1 MSRITQLQ
9 SNFSIGELDPLLR
22 SRVDLQ
28 QYYNGLEK
36 AQNIV
41 VQPQGG
47 MTRRPGLRFITELPS
62 AAAPQNGTK
71 LVPFRYSSEQSY
83 MFAFVNNRMYVFK
96 DQALVTGI
104 NGNTILY
111 TKCININISTRRH
124 GSKNY

>member
-47 MTRRPGLRFITELPS
+47 MTRRPGLRFITELRLLHRKME
-62 AAAPQNGTK
+62 QN
-71 LVPFRYSSEQSY
+71 
-83 MFAFVNNRMYVFK
+83 
-96 DQALVTGI
+96 
-104 NGNTILY
+104 
-111 TKCININISTRRH
+111 
-124 GSKNY
+124 